1 MNRIGPFQLAVMFCA
16 CILGAGFLSGNELWQ
31 FFATFGVWGLVG
43 CAVSVVLIGVF
54 CGFIAEIAVS
64 KKTENPEEVLL
75 PSRYRKLSSVF
86 GVLQAILVFA
96 VVVIMIAGSGTLV
109 NTMTGFNKAVFSVL
123 FCILLCAFV
132 LLGTENIV
140 RAFSVLIPFV
150 VTASV
155 IISAILILKNK
166 SFSVSENSTV
176 SNPLL
181 NNWLLSA
188 ISYASY
194 TVLASVGVFAAIS
207 SKIRKRSDIW
217 KGILLGILV
226 MCIVSFSII
235 GAIYAVPD
243 AMENELPMLASALH
257 LGKLPG
263 VIYAVLLLF
272 GMFGAALSCFMALAN
287 YLKVKLGLNQKT
299 NAISVIICT
308 VLAYFG
314 GLFGFGD
321 LVGTVYPIFGYIGVA
336 VLALLI
342 SGFMNI
348 KKTPS

>member
-1 MNRIGPFQLAVMFCA
+1 MNRIGTFQVAVMFCA

-31 FFATFGVWGLVG
+31 FFATFGVFGLVG
-43 CAVSVVLIGVF
+43 CVISVIAIGVF
-54 CGFIAEIAVS
+54 CAFIAEIAVS

-75 PSRYRKLSSVF
+75 SSRYRKLSSVF
-86 GVLQAILVFA
+86 GILQAILVFA
-96 VVVIMIAGSGTLV
+96 IVVIMVAGSSTLV
-109 NTMTGFNKAVFSVL
+109 NTMTGFNKAAFSVF
-123 FCILLCAFV
+123 FCALLCLFV

-155 IISAILILKNK
+155 IISVILIFKNK
-166 SFSVSENSTV
+166 SFNIPNNSAA

-181 NNWLLSA
+181 NNWVLSA

-194 TVLASVGVFAAIS
+194 TVFSSVGVFAAIS
-207 SKIRKRSDIW
+207 SKIRNRSVIW
-217 KGILLGILV
+217 KGIMLGVLV

-257 LGKLPG
+257 LGKLTG

-287 YLKVKLGLNQKT
+287 YLKLKLKLTSKT
-299 NAISVIICT
+299 NILAVIICT

-314 GLFGFGD
+314 SLFGFGD
-321 LVGTVYPIFGYIGVA
+321 LVGSVYPIFGYIGIV
-336 VLALLI
+336 VLTLLLF
-342 SGFMNI
+342 GFI
-348 KKTPS
+348 KCKKNP